1 MTSRRALLI
10 TYDGSEFIGWQVQK
24 TGRSVQGVLE
34 SVIKECFR
42 ETVRIVGAGRTDSG
56 VHARGQVAHVDLR
69 HALEPERLALALNS
83 RLPADV
89 RVLKAARVASTF
101 HARRDARHRRYSYT
115 LSDAFIA
122 PVLDRRLVAHVAG
135 RLDVDCMAE
144 AAGLW
149 LGKHDFSSFRA
160 AVCAAESPVRTLDRL
175 DVRRDEAGRIRF
187 DIEARAFL
195 QHQVRTMVGTLME
208 IGKGARPIAWAREV
222 LDARDRA
229 AAGPNVPSCGLIF
242 EEVRYVTDPFA
253 GEHGPE
259 RP

>member
-10 TYDGSEFIGWQVQK
+10 TYDGTEFIGWQVQK

-34 SVIKECFR
+34 SVIRECFQ

-69 HALEPERLALALNS
+69 HAIAPARLVMALNS
-83 RLPADV
+83 RLPADL
-89 RVLKAARVASTF
+89 RVLNAARVSTDF
-101 HARRDARHRRYSYT
+101 HARRDARHRRYRYT
-115 LSDAFIA
+115 LSDASIA
-122 PVLDRRLVAHVAG
+122 PVLDRRLVAHIAG
-135 RLDVDCMAE
+135 RLDTERMAE

-160 AVCAAESPVRTLDRL
+160 AVCAAESPIRTLDRL
-175 DVRRDEAGRIRF
+175 DVTRDADDRIIF

-208 IGKGARPIAWAREV
+208 IGKGARPISWAREV
-222 LDARDRA
+222 LDARDRS
-229 AAGPNVPSCGLIF
+229 AAGQNVPSCGLVF
-242 EEVRYVTDPFA
+242 EEVRYSSNPFEA
-253 GEHGPE
+253 EM
-259 RP
+259 RR